1 MANLNRDMFREYDV
15 RGRVNDEELNK
26 DTIYIIAKAY
36 GTMLRKKGID
46 VAVVG
51 HDYRQESEWV
61 TERTVQGLVSTGV
74 DVINLGM
81 ILTPMMY
88 FAQYHYSAKGGVMVT
103 ASHNP
108 KGWSGFKF
116 ALDYSKTLGPQEIE
130 ELYELTKE
138 KEKFETGSGTVDHP
152 DSEDFLNAYI
162 ADMRQRVQITPPI
175 RVVVNAGN
183 GTPGQIVP
191 RILRELGCEVE
202 ELYCD
207 LDSNFPHYYPNP
219 ALVEMMED
227 TGKMVVDSKADIG
240 FAIDGDGDRLGVTD
254 ERGQIVWPD
263 QYLILLTRQ
272 VLESNPGAKIIFD
285 VKCSQALPE
294 DIEAHGGKPIMWK
307 TGHSYIKQ
315 KLWDEESPLAGEMSG
330 HIFFGN
336 PEYYGFDDAV
346 FAALKLVEY
355 LSHRRPPILRR
366 LWRLALKLVE
376 HLSYQTMS
384 HVVAQTPHYV
394 STPALQVKCPADETK
409 YEEAVKYQVVDQL
422 TKEFKE
428 ERFLFNVDLE
438 FTGDLDADQV
448 TDRLHQEFRSHQ
460 LSLSQTSRIVTQVAS
475 ERWQIVDS
483 GKEYLLVKEGQ
494 AINIYEN
501 MNDINGVRVNFG
513 DGWGLVRASSNL
525 PVLVMRF
532 EARTQERVDELQAIF
547 REKFAKYPEI
557 GSEWESG

>member
-1 MANLNRDMFREYDV
+1 MAKLKQSMFREYDL
-15 RGRVNDEELNK
+15 RGRVNDEELNEYS
-26 DTIYIIAKAY
+26 IGIIAKSY
-36 GTMLRKKGID
+36 GTMLRQKGID
-46 VAVVG
+46 VAVIG

-61 TERTVQGLVSTGV
+61 TETTIQGLVSTGIN
-74 DVINLGM
+74 VINLGM

-88 FAQYHYSAKGGVMVT
+88 FAQYHYSAQGGVMVT

-116 ALDYSKTLGPQEIE
+116 ALDYSKTLGPQEID
-130 ELYELTKE
+130 ELYTLTKSE
-138 KEKFETGSGTVDHP
+138 QFETGSGTVDRP
-152 DSEDFLNAYI
+152 DSEGFLNAYI
-162 ADMRQRVQITPPI
+162 ADLRKRVQITPPI

-183 GTPGQIVP
+183 GTPGKFVP
-191 RILRELGCEVE
+191 RILREVGCEVE
-202 ELYCD
+202 ELYCK

-227 TGKMVVDSKADIG
+227 TGKRVVDSKADIG

-254 ERGQIVWPD
+254 ERGRIVWPD
-263 QYLILLTRQ
+263 RYLILLARQ

-294 DIEAHGGKPIMWK
+294 DIKDHGGEPIMWK

-315 KLWDEESPLAGEMSG
+315 KLWDEKAPLAGEMSG

-355 LSHRRPPILRR
+355 LSHRKRPILRR

-376 HLSYQTMS
+376 YLSYQAMS
-384 HVVAQTPHYV
+384 YIVAQTPDYV

-409 YEEAVKYQVVDQL
+409 YKEAVKYKVVDQL

-428 ERFLFNVDLE
+428 ERLLFNVDLE
-438 FTGDLDADQV
+438 FASDLDAGRV
-448 TDRLHQEFRSHQ
+448 TDRLRQEFRDHQ
-460 LSLSQTSRIVTQVAS
+460 LSLSQTSGIITQEIG
-475 ERWQIVDS
+475 ERWQIVDGS
-483 GKEYLLVKEGQ
+483 KEYLIVKEDQ
-494 AINIYEN
+494 ALNIYEDV
-501 MNDINGVRVNFG
+501 NDINGVRVNFG

-525 PVLVMRF
+525 PVLVLRF
-532 EARTQERVDELQAIF
+532 EARTEQRKEEIIEIF
-547 REKFAKYPEI
+547 KEKFAKYPEI
-557 GSEWESG
+557 GSKWESG